1 MVQKNEEYIVDIV
14 DNGIDGEGIAKIDG
28 YTIFISGAIKGE
40 KIRTLIV
47 KANKTFG
54 FGKILEIIEKSPERV
69 EPDCHAYSKCG
80 GCTLQHMSYEAQ
92 LRFKEEKVRKTLAKF
107 LDSGTS
113 IKSPIIAT
121 DYVEEDKQEHPFS
134 FQQESSQEMR
144 NKEERSGLFH
154 IIGMGIPYNYRN
166 KAQYPCQNG
175 KIGFYSPRT
184 HSLVENDNCLIQDED
199 ADKLAK
205 YAFKVLIELGNDC
218 YNEETKAGTLRHIMT
233 RVGKNS
239 GEQML
244 VIITSSKELKNKEEF
259 VKEMTSKFPELK
271 SIVQNINDKD
281 TNIIMGEKC
290 ITLYGEEYIV
300 DTLGDYDFM
309 ISPLSFYQ
317 VNPVQTEALYNTA
330 IEMAELNGDETA
342 FDLYC
347 GIGTIAT
354 FLSSK
359 CKKVY
364 GVEVVPEA
372 IEDAKKNATLNNIT
386 NLEFRCGAAE
396 EVIPK
401 MYEKENINA
410 DVVFVDP
417 PRKGCDQV
425 LLDTI
430 IKMRPEKLVY
440 VSCNVATLGRDL
452 KYLTDNGFELKKV
465 QPVDQFPQ
473 TAHVE
478 TIVILKLK

>member
-1 MVQKNEEYIVDIV
+1 MIQKNEEYVVDIV

-28 YTIFISGAIKGE
+28 YTLFVEGAIKGE
-40 KIRTLIV
+40 KIKVLVV
-47 KANKTFG
+47 KANKTYG
-54 FGKILEIIEKSPERV
+54 YGKILEIIEPSNDRV
-69 EPDCHAYSKCG
+69 EPICPQYKKCG

-92 LRFKEEKVRKTLAKF
+92 LRFKEEKVKKTLEKFGIKDAKF
-107 LDSGTS
+107 E
-113 IKSPIIAT
+113 P
-121 DYVEEDKQEHPFS
+121 
-134 FQQESSQEMR
+134 
-144 NKEERSGLFH
+144 

-166 KAQYPCQNG
+166 KAQYPCQDG

-184 HSLVENDNCLIQDED
+184 HSLVENDYCYIQDEE

-205 YAFKVLIELGNDC
+205 RAFELLTENKNECYDEENRSGNI
-218 YNEETKAGTLRHIMT
+218 RHIMT

-239 GEQML
+239 GELML
-244 VIITSSKELKNKEEF
+244 VIITNTEELFGKEALIDTLKNEF
-259 VKEMTSKFPELK
+259 KNLK
-271 SIVQNINDKD
+271 SIVQNINDKN
-281 TNIIMGEKC
+281 TNIIMGKKC
-290 ITLYGEEYIV
+290 ITLFGASYIV
-300 DTLGDYDFM
+300 DILGDYKYK

-317 VNPVQTEALYNTA
+317 VNPVQTEALYYKA
-330 IEMAELNGDETA
+330 VEMADLKGTEIA

-347 GIGTIAT
+347 GIGTISS

-372 IEDAKKNATLNNIT
+372 IEDAIENARLNNIS
-386 NLEFRCGAAE
+386 NIEFRCGTAE
-396 EVIPK
+396 DLIPQ
-401 MYEKENINA
+401 MYEKENITA

-430 IKMRPEKLVY
+430 IKMKPEKMIY

-452 KYLTDNGFELKKV
+452 KYLIENGFELKAV

-473 TAHVE
+473 TAHCESITVLE
-478 TIVILKLK
+478 RK